1 MKPIHM
7 RILRRYTSL
16 ELSSA
21 GDFYETE
28 LMTRDL
34 LPDLELS
41 VFDVEDEEPAVV
53 QTHAEYAASFRDA
66 PPGVREG
73 IAITD
78 CDGCDVVKAEGETA
92 FSFTRDRHRELHFLD
107 EHELRRLA
115 EFVVTNLSGRRRGAE
130 QERIRAYVRE
140 RLGTR
145 DPEWIAACERRPRWK
160 KWVLTAS

>member
-1 MKPIHM
+1 MKPLRM

-21 GDFYETE
+21 DDFYETE
-28 LMTRDL
+28 LMTRER

-41 VFDVEDEEPAVV
+41 VFDVEDDEPAVV

-73 IAITD
+73 IAVTD

-107 EHELRRLA
+107 EHELRKLA
-115 EFVVTNLSGRRRGAE
+115 ESVVANLPERRRGADL
-130 QERIRAYVRE
+130 ERLRAYARE

-145 DPEWIAACERRPRWK
+145 DPEWIAACEQRPTWK
-160 KWVLTAS
+160 KWALKAS